1 MQEKAI
7 FFLFLSTWH
16 GGGDLVKLQGGPSK
30 FCHSWIIHFVINQ
43 GFYLSMISSQS
54 YSSSDI
60 LKTLSHD

>member
-7 FFLFLSTWH
+7 FSLFLSTWH
-16 GGGDLVKLQGGPSK
+16 GGGNLVKLQEGPSK

-60 LKTLSHD
+60 LKILSHD